1 MLLFCIAETRAGD
14 YGYRLGITVVFQMAI
29 IHKYEKMSGVVHLCR
44 KGQRSDLFQFKLN
57 KKMLQYC
64 QDYKYLGVIYHE
76 KINFQLNAETI
87 SRDGGRALG
96 GMLSKLRSYKDIRVS
111 TILLLCCFSLGLLQ

>member
-1 MLLFCIAETRAGD
+1 
-14 YGYRLGITVVFQMAI
+14 MAI
-29 IHKYEKMSGVVHLCR
+29 IRKYEKKMSGVIHLCR

-96 GMLSKLRSYKDIRVS
+96 GMLSKLRSYIKGYKDFNDLMIM
-111 TILLLCCFSLGLLQ
+111 LL